1 MAVWLLVRIDVM
13 RTKLI
18 IVCFIVAGALFC
30 YWRINYLSEQNTL
43 LKAEN
48 NELKTQW
55 EKEKQNVLEASKRI
69 QKLNKVIADNSAVK
83 SWADNPIALPVLS
96 ELRKQYHT
104 NKD

>member
-1 MAVWLLVRIDVM
+1 M

-18 IVCFIVAGALFC
+18 IACFIIAGALFC

-55 EKEKQNVLEASKRI
+55 EKERKANVEASKRI
-69 QKLNKVIADNSAVK
+69 QELNKIIEKNPESADYSATRI
-83 SWADNPIALPVLS
+83 DGALLNQ
-96 ELRKQYHT
+96 LRKQYLS

>member
-1 MAVWLLVRIDVM
+1 MDFRCFLGIRVM
-13 RTKLI
+13 RIRLI
-18 IVCFIVAGALFC
+18 LAAILIAGAVLGC
-30 YWRINYLSEQNTL
+30 WLIKYQYDTITA

-48 NELKTQW
+48 KQLKTNW
-55 EKEKQNVLEASKRI
+55 EKEKQNVLEASKRV
-69 QKLNKVIADNSAVK
+69 QKLNEIIASNADVK

>member
-1 MAVWLLVRIDVM
+1 M

-18 IVCFIVAGALFC
+18 IVFFIVAGALFC

-48 NELKTQW
+48 NSLKTQW
-55 EKEKQNVLEASKRI
+55 EKEKENVLAASKRI
-69 QKLNKVIADNSAVK
+69 QELNKIIEKNPASADYSATRI
-83 SWADNPIALPVLS
+83 DGALLN

>member
-18 IVCFIVAGALFC
+18 IACIIIAGAVFGCWLIK
-30 YWRINYLSEQNTL
+30 YQYDTITA
-43 LKAEN
+43 LKVEN
-48 NELKTQW
+48 KQLKTNW

-69 QKLNKVIADNSAVK
+69 QELNKIIEKNPASADYSATRI
-83 SWADNPIALPVLS
+83 DGALLN
-96 ELRKQYHT
+96 ELRKQYLS